1 MTATCTA
8 AYSTSKHLLNCATD
22 KVFMHR
28 LSETEIQAL
37 AARNCQNAV
46 CILDLNLRL
55 VWASPAFYKLTGRQ
69 PSQHEG
75 LSLSEVLCNDRQT
88 QQTISDSIGELLQ
101 HQGSEMELRAECAEG
116 LPIIFKARMIEAEIE
131 PHGLVGYV
139 LQLHDVTLARQQE
152 AEIQENRRELSEMF
166 ENSLVPMCYNEPS
179 GTFVRVN
186 KAFCELFEC
195 EASDLIGNDYLD
207 LQFAQNSEQERRA
220 IRYEAAEFLRSN
232 KVYRKEFEITT
243 RKNNKRHVEL
253 VMKNV
258 RIAERQLVSV
268 YLIDKTEKHQFETRI
283 LQQNEKLR
291 EFAFLTSHKLRQPL
305 ANIIGLIEL
314 VKSESDSNTNVSIN
328 METLRMLTTQL
339 DHVVHEMTNALTELD
354 MEAEKSLYLSEPEPQ
369 GIHSVWIVD
378 DDQVITYITQRL
390 LQNADPTLEIQGFLS
405 GKMAL
410 EKLRLDHSAPDMLLL
425 DINMPGISGW
435 EFLDEL
441 KLAGVDVNVFMY
453 SSSIDPE
460 DVKRAR
466 AYPMVMEFLSKPID
480 SNTIRRLLEVKV
492 QRRKVG

>member
-1 MTATCTA
+1 
-8 AYSTSKHLLNCATD
+8 
-22 KVFMHR
+22 MHR

-46 CILDLNLRL
+46 CILDINLRL
-55 VWASPAFYKLTGRQ
+55 VWASAPFYKLTGQ
-69 PSQHEG
+69 DA
-75 LSLSEVLCNDRQT
+75 SLSEGKSLSDVLCHNPKSQLDVSER
-88 QQTISDSIGELLQ
+88 IGEMLK
-101 HQGSEMELRAECAEG
+101 HQGQEVELNAECSLG
-116 LPIIFKARMIEAEIE
+116 IPLILKAHLTEAEVT
-131 PHGLVGYV
+131 PYGLIGYV
-139 LQLHDVTLARQQE
+139 VQLHDVTLAKQQE
-152 AEIQENRRELSEMF
+152 AEIKENRRELSEMF
-166 ENSLVPMCYNEPS
+166 ENSVVPMCYNEPS

-195 EASDLIGNDYLD
+195 PASELIGKDYLD
-207 LQFAQNSEQERRA
+207 LQFANSSESERRA
-220 IRYEAAEFLRSN
+220 IRREAAEFLRSN
-232 KVYRKEFEITT
+232 KVYRKEYEITT

-258 RIAERQLVSV
+258 RIADRPLVSV
-268 YLIDKTEKHQFETRI
+268 YLTDKTEKHQFETRI

-314 VKSESDSNTNVSIN
+314 VKSESSSSNNVSIN

-339 DHVVHEMTNALTELD
+339 DRVVHEMTDALTELD
-354 MEAEKSLYLSEPEPQ
+354 MEAEKSLYLNEPEMQ

-390 LQNADPTLEIQGFLS
+390 LKNADPTLEIQGFLS

-410 EKLRLDHSAPDMLLL
+410 EKLRLDHTAPDMLLL

-441 KLAGVDVNVFMY
+441 KATGIDVNVYMY

-480 SNTIRRLLEVKV
+480 INTIRRLLEVKV
-492 QRRKVG
+492 QRRKVS